1 MFNPKQNSVHSNLDF
16 VVVTEVYKCLRGN
29 KDNFTDFTVNIGDF
43 QFNCHKFVLSSC
55 SGFFEALMRTDMR
68 EKSESSCTIEGISP
82 EIFGLI
88 LDFIYEGRNVLN
100 DDNILAIWH
109 ASNQLQ
115 ITFLVLLCEHFV
127 KERVNLQ
134 NYWDILLTAQLLD
147 SLDVINRVRLFMVK
161 NVQKILESDA
171 FVQLS
176 FDDFKYILNHCRY
189 QYYRTDFFVQSVLK
203 WTCSDDDYLTDEPK
217 KCSSM
222 IHSPETGTDSLKL
235 KCRKVN
241 STTDERGD
249 LTSRRSYLGQLLAL
263 ISLQRTSNECLAKLM
278 NNKFVIQNVQAM
290 TIVNKIAAT
299 RFGPTK
305 FGPTKF
311 GPTKLG
317 TTKFGATKSE
327 TIIQPSTSISHS
339 SESSSEDESDETPG
353 STSIS
358 DYNFNVIRDLFQ
370 SLTNSHDQPTI
381 QHSNRSSDLFSENC
395 LIFVL
400 NICMV
405 VCFACALV
413 LLYLL
418 ICEIM

>member
-1 MFNPKQNSVHSNLDF
+1 MFKSKQISVNSGLDF
-16 VVVTEVYKCLRGN
+16 RVVRQVFTCLRDN

-82 EIFGLI
+82 DIFGFI

-115 ITFLVLLCEHFV
+115 ITFLFLLCEHFV

-134 NYWDILLTAQLLD
+134 NYSDILITAQLLD
-147 SLDVINRVRLFMVK
+147 SLDVIDRVRLFMV
-161 NVQKILESDA
+161 NNYQEILESDA

-176 FDDFKYILNHCRY
+176 FDDFKYILNHCKY
-189 QYYRTDFFVQSVLK
+189 QYYRTDFLVQSVLK

-222 IHSPETGTDSLKL
+222 IHSPETETDSLKL

-249 LTSRRSYLGQLLAL
+249 LPFRRSYLGQLLAL
-263 ISLQRTSNECLAKLM
+263 ISLQRANNECLAKLM
-278 NNKFVIQNVQAM
+278 KNKFVMENVYAR

-299 RFGPTK
+299 SFGPIK
-305 FGPTKF
+305 LRI
-311 GPTKLG
+311 TKLG
-317 TTKFGATKSE
+317 TTKSE
-327 TIIQPSTSISHS
+327 TIIQDAISISHS
-339 SESSSEDESDETPG
+339 SESGSEDESDET
-353 STSIS
+353 TETISIS
-358 DYNFNVIRDLFQ
+358 DSVIPDSLQ
-370 SLTNSHDQPTI
+370 SQANGHDQSTI
-381 QHSNRSSDLFSENC
+381 HRFSEFRDFISERSQHFLDFMIPLIVLYSC
-395 LIFVL
+395 L
-400 NICMV
+400 
-405 VCFACALV
+405 LV
-413 LLYLL
+413 SINLL
-418 ICEIM
+418 IGDFI

>member
-1 MFNPKQNSVHSNLDF
+1 MFNPDQNSVHSDLDLKI
-16 VVVTEVYKCLRGN
+16 VTEVYKCLRGN

-43 QFNCHKFVLSSC
+43 QFNCQKFVLSSC

-82 EIFGLI
+82 ETFGLI
-88 LDFIYEGRNVLN
+88 LDFIYGGRNVLN

-115 ITFLVLLCEHFV
+115 IIFLVSLCENFV
-127 KERVNLQ
+127 KDRVNLQ
-134 NYWDILLTAQLLD
+134 NYWDILITAQLLD
-147 SLDVINRVRLFMVK
+147 SLDVITRVRLFMVK
-161 NVQKILESDA
+161 NFQEILESNA
-171 FVQLS
+171 FAQLS

-222 IHSPETGTDSLKL
+222 VQTPETGTDSLKL

-278 NNKFVIQNVQAM
+278 NNKFVIENVQAM

-299 RFGPTK
+299 RFCPTI
-305 FGPTKF
+305 FGSKKISPTN
-311 GPTKLG
+311 
-317 TTKFGATKSE
+317 SE
-327 TIIQPSTSISHS
+327 MIIQGSISISHS
-339 SESSSEDESDETPG
+339 SESDLEVESDKTTDSESDE
-353 STSIS
+353 
-358 DYNFNVIRDLFQ
+358 IRDIFL
-370 SLTNSHDQPTI
+370 SHANGQDQTTI
-381 QHSNRSSDLFSENC
+381 PSSFNRSSENF
-395 LIFVL
+395 LLSVGSML
-400 NICMV
+400 T
-405 VCFACALV
+405 LV
-413 LLYLL
+413 LFCAFFGL
-418 ICEIM
+418 IYHFCFETR